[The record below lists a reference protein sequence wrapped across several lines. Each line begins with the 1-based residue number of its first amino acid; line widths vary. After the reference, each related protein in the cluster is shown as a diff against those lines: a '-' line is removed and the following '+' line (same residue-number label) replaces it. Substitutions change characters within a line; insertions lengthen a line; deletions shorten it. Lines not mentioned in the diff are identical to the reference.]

1 MLKELFSAE
10 FKQKIKPR
18 SVSYSWASVRRLSQV
33 LHHIA
38 SVFVLITISAY
49 LFIIGTFYVLSIRSN
64 FDLWFGGIAQGN
76 DLFYLLFLG
85 INLFIFIYMILV
97 FGGMIFLIKTNVE
110 RLNHSNLILKESYLE
125 IIAMEYETRKKKK
138 NSLTQSVFK
147 MINLGLYQKYRV
159 DYKDIFQLDDFIS
172 LRNTQ
177 LIFRLEDARIEIG
190 RALSLEAK
198 QQIGRAHV

>member
-1 MLKELFSAE
+1 
-10 FKQKIKPR
+10 
-18 SVSYSWASVRRLSQV
+18 
-33 LHHIA
+33 
-38 SVFVLITISAY
+38 
-49 LFIIGTFYVLSIRSN
+49 
-64 FDLWFGGIAQGN
+64 
-76 DLFYLLFLG
+76 
-85 INLFIFIYMILV
+85 
-97 FGGMIFLIKTNVE
+97 
-110 RLNHSNLILKESYLE
+110 
-125 IIAMEYETRKKKK
+125 MEYETRKKKK

-198 QQIGRAHV
+198 QLLFREIQAQLRPLIREAQLNG